1 MNIKTELLKNYII
14 DYINS
19 NIQDFEIDA
28 NTIIDTSATNMIF
41 EIQQIIKN
49 DSYSDFEIVE
59 KIVSVFEK
67 YNVDFGSCHDF

>member
-67 YNVDFGSCHDF
+67 YNVDFGSCHNF

>member
-41 EIQQIIKN
+41 
-49 DSYSDFEIVE
+49 
-59 KIVSVFEK
+59 
-67 YNVDFGSCHDF
+67 